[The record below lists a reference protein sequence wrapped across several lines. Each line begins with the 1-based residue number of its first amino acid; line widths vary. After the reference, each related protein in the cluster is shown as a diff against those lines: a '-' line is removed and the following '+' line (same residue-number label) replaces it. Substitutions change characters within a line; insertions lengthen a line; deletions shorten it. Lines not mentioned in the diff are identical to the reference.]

1 MNIQI
6 LPASWSSLCQKIVQI
21 LKGRKEQRKKK
32 YTKEENNGKK
42 EKNMV
47 IQSDANKSFKNKKI
61 TLNLLKSCSKTKQF
75 RIKL

>member
-1 MNIQI
+1 
-6 LPASWSSLCQKIVQI
+6 LYKV
-21 LKGRKEQRKKK
+21 LKERKEQRKKK

-42 EKNMV
+42 KKNMV
-47 IQSDANKSFKNKKI
+47 IQSDANKSFKNMKI